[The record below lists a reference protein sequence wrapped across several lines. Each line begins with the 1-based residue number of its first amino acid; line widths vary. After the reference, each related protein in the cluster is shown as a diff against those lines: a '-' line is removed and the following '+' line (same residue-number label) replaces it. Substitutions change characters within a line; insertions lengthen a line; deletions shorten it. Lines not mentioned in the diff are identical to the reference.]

1 MCKVNVLEAKTNFSK
16 LLALLESGDEKEVIV
31 CRHDKP
37 VAKMTLVPKV
47 DVSKRI
53 GIAKGK
59 IKIPDNFDDMDED
72 IINMFYGK
80 NDSDKELLY
89 NGRE

>member
-16 LLALLESGDEKEVIV
+16 LLALLESEEEDEVII
-31 CRHDKP
+31 CKNNNP
-37 VAKMTLVPKV
+37 VATLKLIPKV

-59 IKIPDNFDDMDED
+59 LSYPDDFNEMDEE
-72 IINMFYGK
+72 IAQMFY
-80 NDSDKELLY
+80 NSELHI
-89 NGRE
+89 